1 MKFAIPLSM
10 LPIEEIQPLG
20 IAADQM
26 GYDYVAVSDHLIH
39 PETFSVPYP
48 YTEDGSVRWEP
59 GTDWPDPIN
68 TLSLLAGA
76 TKNIQFYTSVYV
88 LPARNPMRVAKE
100 IATLSALSGGRF
112 DLGIGMGWMPEEFEA
127 GGQEFRKRGKRAD
140 EMIEVMKL
148 LWTGGMVSFDG
159 EFFQFDTL
167 EMLPAPKNDIPIF
180 VGGFSEPALNRAANH
195 DGWISDMHSLKELK
209 VLIDNIEDKRAKA
222 GKKNDY
228 EHICFSCWDAFSLEG
243 FAKMKE
249 LGVTTMTTYPWMLY
263 GAMND
268 APLAEKIDGM
278 ERFYKEV
285 VCKLRQH

>member
-228 EHICFSCWDAFSLEG
+228 EHICFSCWDAFRLEG
-243 FAKMKE
+243 FTKMKE

-263 GAMND
+263 GVMND

-278 ERFYKEV
+278 ERFFKEV
-285 VCKLRQH
+285 VCKLR

>member
-167 EMLPAPKNDIPIF
+167 EMLPTPKNDIPIF

>member
-1 MKFAIPLSM
+1 
-10 LPIEEIQPLG
+10 
-20 IAADQM
+20 M

-167 EMLPAPKNDIPIF
+167 EMLPTPKNDIPIF

-243 FAKMKE
+243 FTKMKE

-263 GAMND
+263 GVMND

-278 ERFYKEV
+278 ERFFKEV
-285 VCKLRQH
+285 VCKLR

>member
-20 IAADQM
+20 IAADQI

-100 IATLSALSGGRF
+100 IATLSVLSGGRF

-243 FAKMKE
+243 FTKMKE

-263 GAMND
+263 GVMND

-278 ERFYKEV
+278 ERFFKEV
-285 VCKLRQH
+285 VCKLR

>member
-167 EMLPAPKNDIPIF
+167 EMLPTPKNDIPIF

-263 GAMND
+263 GVMND

-278 ERFYKEV
+278 ERFFKEV
-285 VCKLRQH
+285 VCKLR

>member
-228 EHICFSCWDAFSLEG
+228 EHICFSCWDAFCLEG
-243 FAKMKE
+243 FTKMKE

-263 GAMND
+263 GVMND

-278 ERFYKEV
+278 ERFFKEV
-285 VCKLRQH
+285 VCKLR

>member
-148 LWTGGMVSFDG
+148 LWTGEMVSFEG

>member
-20 IAADQM
+20 IAADQI

-195 DGWISDMHSLKELK
+195 DGWISDMHSLQELK

-243 FAKMKE
+243 FTKMKE

-263 GAMND
+263 GVMND

-278 ERFYKEV
+278 ERFFKEV
-285 VCKLRQH
+285 VCKLR

>member
-26 GYDYVAVSDHLIH
+26 GYDYIAVSDHLIH
-39 PETFSVPYP
+39 PENFSVPYP
-48 YTEDGSVRWEP
+48 YTDDGSVRWEP

-76 TKNIQFYTSVYV
+76 TKKIQFYTSVYV

-100 IATLSALSGGRF
+100 IATLSSLSGGRF
-112 DLGIGMGWMPEEFEA
+112 DLGIGMGWMPEEFLA

-148 LWTGGMVSFDG
+148 LWTGEMVSFEG
-159 EFFQFDTL
+159 EFFKFETL
-167 EMLPAPKNDIPIF
+167 EMLPAPMQDIPIF

-195 DGWISDMHSLKELK
+195 DGWISDMHSLEELK
-209 VLIDNIEDKRAKA
+209 VLINKIEDKRSKA
-222 GKKNDY
+222 GKK
-228 EHICFSCWDAFSLEG
+228 
-243 FAKMKE
+243 K
-249 LGVTTMTTYPWMLY
+249 
-263 GAMND
+263 
-268 APLAEKIDGM
+268 
-278 ERFYKEV
+278 
-285 VCKLRQH
+285 

>member
-20 IAADQM
+20 IAADQI

-195 DGWISDMHSLKELK
+195 DGWISDLHSLKELK

-243 FAKMKE
+243 FTKMKE

-263 GAMND
+263 GVMND

-278 ERFYKEV
+278 ERFFKEV
-285 VCKLRQH
+285 VCKLR

>member
-167 EMLPAPKNDIPIF
+167 EMLPTPKNDIPIF

-243 FAKMKE
+243 FTKMKE

-263 GAMND
+263 GVMND

-278 ERFYKEV
+278 ERFFKEV
-285 VCKLRQH
+285 VCKLR

>member
-243 FAKMKE
+243 FTKMKE

-263 GAMND
+263 GVMND

-278 ERFYKEV
+278 ERFFKEV
-285 VCKLRQH
+285 VCKLR

>member
-20 IAADQM
+20 IAADQI

-167 EMLPAPKNDIPIF
+167 EMLPTPKNDIPIF

-243 FAKMKE
+243 FTKMKE

-263 GAMND
+263 GVMND

-278 ERFYKEV
+278 ERFFKEV
-285 VCKLRQH
+285 VCKLR

>member
-20 IAADQM
+20 IAADQI

-243 FAKMKE
+243 FTKMKE

-263 GAMND
+263 GVMND

-278 ERFYKEV
+278 ERFFKEV
-285 VCKLRQH
+285 VCKLR